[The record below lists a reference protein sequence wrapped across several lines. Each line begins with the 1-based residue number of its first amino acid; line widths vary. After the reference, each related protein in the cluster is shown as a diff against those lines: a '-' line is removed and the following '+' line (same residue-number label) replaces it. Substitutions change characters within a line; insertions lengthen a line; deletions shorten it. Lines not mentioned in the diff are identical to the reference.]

1 MTHLELND
9 ELLIIL
15 IWSAGGTTGET
26 LIQVTGIMEKI
37 KLTNQENMSELALCW
52 HQSKVTEEHWDVA
65 ANEKEKEWAKL

>member
-1 MTHLELND
+1 MTHLELNN
-9 ELLIIL
+9 ESLIIL

-26 LIQVTGIMEKI
+26 LIQVIMETI

>member
-9 ELLIIL
+9 ESLIIL
-15 IWSAGGTTGET
+15 IWSAAGTTGET
-26 LIQVTGIMEKI
+26 LIQVIMEKI

-65 ANEKEKEWAKL
+65 VNEKEKEWAKL

>member
-9 ELLIIL
+9 ESLIIL

-26 LIQVTGIMEKI
+26 LIQVIMETI
-37 KLTNQENMSELALCW
+37 KLTDQENMSELALCW

>member
-9 ELLIIL
+9 ESPIIL
-15 IWSAGGTTGET
+15 IWSAAGTTGET
-26 LIQVTGIMEKI
+26 LIQVIMEKI